1 MFCLLMISKSV
12 HSIGKSEAIFEQANE
27 KSIWK
32 STLSVLESYNAIT
45 ILNVRFDIGPYRD
58 QWTILRQQ

>member
-1 MFCLLMISKSV
+1 MFCLLLIFKSV
-12 HSIGKSEAIFEQANE
+12 DSIDQLKAIFEKANE